1 MYSLYS
7 VIQNLI
13 NHKFYKS
20 VEEIINKVT
29 MYNSYKVLE
38 DKDYQELMDLA
49 IAKYQIVEPVEDV
62 RTEEKKEE
70 NPVEKPTG
78 VKTTETA
85 NTEVNTNVENVNKVE
100 ETKTEVVTQ

>member
-20 VEEIINKVT
+20 VEEIIKKIT

-38 DKDYQELMDLA
+38 DKDYQVLMDLA
-49 IAKYQIVEPVEDV
+49 IEKYQIVEPVEEAKV
-62 RTEEKKEE
+62 EEK
-70 NPVEKPTG
+70 PVEKP
-78 VKTTETA
+78 VEIKSSETA
-85 NTEVNTNVENVNKVE
+85 NTEV
-100 ETKTEVVTQ
+100 VTQ